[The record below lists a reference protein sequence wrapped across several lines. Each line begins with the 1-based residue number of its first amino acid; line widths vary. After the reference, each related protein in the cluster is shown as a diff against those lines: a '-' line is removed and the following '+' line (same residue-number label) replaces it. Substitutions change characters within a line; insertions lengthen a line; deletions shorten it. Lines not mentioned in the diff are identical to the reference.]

1 MALTEDL
8 AMFQRLILESA
19 RQKILFLPHAIRQ
32 MSRPD
37 RMITV
42 PDVRRVVTSGE
53 IIENYLE
60 DARGHSCLL
69 VGADRQGR
77 WIHVLAEITIPGDH
91 YRLCARPQRV
101 GRYGQS
107 KEPVMKCIHCE
118 GQMKKTSAPFHIDRK
133 GYHLSLNAVPAWVC
147 GQCGEPYFEER
158 EVRTIQR
165 LLSQLDKQTAGLAS
179 VA

>member
-19 RQKILFLPHAIRQ
+19 RQKILFLPRAIRQ

-53 IIENYLE
+53 IIENYPE

-77 WIHVLAEITIPGDH
+77 WIHVVCSPKSQFLAIITAYVPD
-91 YRLCARPQRV
+91 PKEWDVTFRV
-101 GRYGQS
+101 RSQS
-107 KEPVMKCIHCE
+107 
-118 GQMKKTSAPFHIDRK
+118 
-133 GYHLSLNAVPAWVC
+133 
-147 GQCGEPYFEER
+147 
-158 EVRTIQR
+158 
-165 LLSQLDKQTAGLAS
+165 
-179 VA
+179 